1 MATYGVTGGNGFIGH
16 HITSELQNR
25 GHDVLVFDHVNRP
38 TTAELMLGDIRDRT
52 AVFELAAHVDG
63 IIHLAA
69 VLGTQETI
77 GNALP
82 AVETNM
88 IGGINILEA
97 ANQYGLPLVYAGVG
111 NYWMNNTYST
121 TKTAVERL
129 LYQFRDEQNARFAT
143 VRPVNAYGPGQRV
156 APPFGPGKVKK
167 IMPAFSCRA
176 LTGQPL
182 EVYGSGQ
189 QISDMIYVEDVA
201 NVFATTLE
209 HLENSPVPKYS
220 IEAGPTE
227 SLTVRQ
233 VAEQVINKASI
244 LTGFTS
250 EIIDLPMRPGEKR
263 VNDVPQ
269 QLLDQISAALGNDSN
284 SRIIRRNLRELSTR
298 VTADITT
305 LEQIGMA
312 ASSFTPFERG
322 CALTVEW
329 FFNNKGV
336 TWNDN
341 RN

>member
-1 MATYGVTGGNGFIGH
+1 
-16 HITSELQNR
+16 
-25 GHDVLVFDHVNRP
+25 
-38 TTAELMLGDIRDRT
+38 
-52 AVFELAAHVDG
+52 
-63 IIHLAA
+63 
-69 VLGTQETI
+69 
-77 GNALP
+77 
-82 AVETNM
+82 
-88 IGGINILEA
+88 
-97 ANQYGLPLVYAGVG
+97 
-111 NYWMNNTYST
+111 
-121 TKTAVERL
+121 
-129 LYQFRDEQNARFAT
+129 
-143 VRPVNAYGPGQRV
+143 VNAYGPGQRV

-201 NVFATTLE
+201 KVFATTLE

-220 IEAGPTE
+220 IEAGPSA

-233 VAEQVINKASI
+233 VAEQVIKNASL
-244 LTGFTS
+244 LTSFTS

-263 VNDVPQ
+263 DNDVPQ
-269 QLLDQISAALGNDSN
+269 HLLDQISAVLGNDSD
-284 SRIIRRNLRELSTR
+284 SQIIRRNLRELSTR

-305 LEQIGMA
+305 LEQIGIN
-312 ASSFTPFERG
+312 ASSFTPFDSG

-329 FFNNKGV
+329 YFNNKCV